1 MRCMNKVQLIG
12 YLGADPHVRS
22 TQDGTPVA
30 ALSMATTERWKDK
43 DSGEQREATEWHRLV
58 LWRGLAEVARQYLRK
73 GDPVMVEGALK
84 TRKWQ
89 DQAGQD
95 HWTSEIVVRDLN
107 MLGGSK
113 TQSPGNGQSASTLPR
128 HQGDWQAPTP
138 SEDGVPFNDGVPF

>member
-12 YLGADPHVRS
+12 YLGADPDVRS

-43 DSGEQREATEWHRLV
+43 DSGEPREATEWHRLV
-58 LWRGLAEVARQYLRK
+58 LWRGLAEIAQQYLRK
-73 GDPVMVEGALK
+73 GDPVMIEGALK

-107 MLGGSK
+107 MLGGNK
-113 TQSPGNGQSASTLPR
+113 TQPQGNGQPASRLLRQP
-128 HQGDWQAPTP
+128 GDGQAPTQ